1 MDREQYKEALSLF
14 KGYLYNEEVIELQ
27 TYPIYH
33 NIYKHLMLPSKE
45 NLCFSSA
52 FIVLLVQ
59 LSRPLNFFKFYID
72 LSQESNKP
80 KIPMNVYGINI
91 LKSGGGKGLTNNIM
105 KGLLDFDYTKR
116 EFIKQMGEDILKSED
131 FNDDEKKNINKNI
144 NKLKKV
150 AEIEE
155 QSSASTAGMR
165 TMNEKFKEIFSE
177 LGIEDNEEKWIGSAF
192 FNLQELADSLENANS
207 YDKDFFSTLKEMY
220 DLGDFS
226 AKALKTELLSSIKR
240 FYISFLGATTD
251 KTLQNNPE
259 VSRLLNNFFISGHAR
274 RSLVSMPS
282 NQEIKIVNSQQKNT
296 DGLSL
301 RELFEAK
308 RFVESEDVAKIK
320 KQVKNNICRFANR
333 ARNGE
338 KSIKITDECYFY
350 YMVYKLLCAER
361 AKEVNSGILEL
372 EIENRF
378 WKALKISGILA
389 LYDGAFSITPDYFCE
404 AVKIVE
410 YYSHHFKRFLNNRVT
425 DVNDKIVELLLDNK
439 KDGKVCGITNLALRT
454 NNEVNSYRKEN
465 VTSGDFIK
473 KTMKEVEEVLD
484 KIGYQL
490 YCEKKGYRG
499 KTIVYAAIPNDW
511 VNPKMSDDEP
521 YYVWDDVPKG
531 DE

>member
-1 MDREQYKEALSLF
+1 MDKQQYKEAVSLF
-14 KGYLYNEEVIELQ
+14 KGYLYDNEVTELN
-27 TYPIYH
+27 TYPLYH

-80 KIPMNVYGINI
+80 KVPMNVYGINI

-105 KGLLDFDYTKR
+105 KGLLDFEYTKR
-116 EFIKQMGEDILKSED
+116 EFINQMGEDIID
-131 FNDDEKKNINKNI
+131 RGNFNEDEKKNINKNI
-144 NKLKKV
+144 NKLRNV
-150 AEIEE
+150 ANVEE
-155 QSSASTAGMR
+155 QASASTAGMR
-165 TMNEKFKEIFSE
+165 LMNENYLEIYSNLGLIDKE
-177 LGIEDNEEKWIGSAF
+177 DKWVGSAF
-192 FNLQELADSLENANS
+192 FNLQEMADSLENANS

-220 DLGDFS
+220 DLGEFS
-226 AKALKTELLSSIKR
+226 AKALKTGMLSAIR
-240 FYISFLGATTD
+240 QFYISFLGATTD

-282 NQEIKIVNSQQKNT
+282 DKEFNIVSSQQKNT
-296 DGLSL
+296 DGMSL

-308 RFVESEDVAKIK
+308 KFVESEDVIQIR
-320 KQVKNNICRFANR
+320 KQIKNNICRFASM
-333 ARNGE
+333 ARKGE
-338 KSIKITDECYFY
+338 KAIKLSDECYFY
-350 YMVYKLLCAER
+350 YMVYKMLCAER
-361 AKEVNSGILEL
+361 AKDVNSGILEL
-372 EIENRF
+372 EVENRF

-389 LYDGAFSITPDYFCE
+389 LYDGAFNITPDYFCE

-410 YYSHHFKRFLNNRVT
+410 YYSHHFRRFLNNRVT
-425 DVNDKIVELLLDNK
+425 DVNDKIVELLLDSK
-439 KDGKVCGITNLALRT
+439 KDGKLCGITNLALRT

-473 KTMKEVEEVLD
+473 KAMKDVEEVLD

-490 YCEKKGYRG
+490 FIDKKGYRG

-511 VNPKMSDDEP
+511 ENPKMSDDEP

-531 DE
+531 EY